1 MKDIQRLVIYG
12 VGTLVVIL
20 LLIQV
25 ASMEMFSDTV
35 LVIASVLAVVVLPIV
50 ISIKMVNKE
59 KSKQKPRVQ

>member
-1 MKDIQRLVIYG
+1 MKDVQRLLIYS

-25 ASMEMFSDTV
+25 ASMEMLSDNV
-35 LVIASVLAVVVLPIV
+35 LVIASILAVVVLPIV

-59 KSKQKPRVQ
+59 KSKQKSNVQ